1 MNHLRHIILIA
12 LFAICSS
19 ETMAQVF
26 VHRPPIYIVNGKRM
40 SEEQVKRINP
50 DDIADNTLLPA
61 DEESVAKYGQEASNG
76 VIVISLRYD
85 TPARL
90 MIENKEI
97 HPADYIADRVK
108 WETPANPVA
117 RVVIRL
123 KINPDGVAEVAEI
136 LESTDKRLL
145 KRVNIALESMPRWE
159 PAKKDGKG
167 VESFFTLR
175 LTLPKGMKMPRERSI
190 PIIVGGS

>member
-1 MNHLRHIILIA
+1 
-12 LFAICSS
+12 
-19 ETMAQVF
+19 
-26 VHRPPIYIVNGKRM
+26 M